1 MENNVSN
8 ERNQVEINI
17 HDEVVAELFLN
28 QVVNDFKKSK
38 ILEGIDQSLKDKDKE
53 TFLRL
58 TEELQSVS

>member
-1 MENNVSN
+1 MENNVFN
-8 ERNQVEINI
+8 EANQVEINI

-28 QVVNDFKKSK
+28 QVMKDFKKGK
-38 ILEGIDQSLKDKDKE
+38 ILEEIDQSLKNKDKE